1 MLKSSR
7 ARFYTALACFRWL
20 LLTSTVTVAPL
31 NTASA
36 VQPEP
41 AAKVLRIAAAS
52 DLRDA
57 LSAVTAEFRQQQPH
71 ITVELVFGSSG
82 KLSQQIQ
89 HGAPFD
95 LYIAADRLYADQL
108 WQQGFTEQAPVL
120 LAKGHL
126 VLVTRQGLVAAQDLA
141 ELAQPRF
148 RYIAIAEPQHAPYG
162 DRARQALQQS
172 GLWQQLG
179 PKIVYGENVAK
190 TWQLVQSGAAD
201 AALVALSLLQKPNQ
215 SQPFPV
221 ISQALHQPLV
231 AAIVLLKNPARA
243 SVDANNITVFYRY
256 LQQKSVTAQLELYG
270 FSTL

>member
-7 ARFYTALACFRWL
+7 ARFYTVLACCSWL
-20 LLTSTVTVAPL
+20 LLASTVTVAPL

-36 VQPEP
+36 VQPES
-41 AAKVLRIAAAS
+41 ADCVLRIAAAS

-57 LSAVTAEFRQQQPH
+57 LSAITTAFRQQQPH
-71 ITVELVFGSSG
+71 IAVELVFGSSG

-108 WQQGFTEQAPVL
+108 WQLGFTEQQPVL

-126 VLVTRQGLVAAQDLA
+126 LLVSRQGLVAAKNLA
-141 ELAQPRF
+141 ELAEPRF

-172 GLWQQLG
+172 GLWQQLN

-215 SQPFPV
+215 PKPFPV
-221 ISQALHQPLV
+221 VPQALHQPLV
-231 AAIVLLKNPARA
+231 AAMVLLKNPARA
-243 SVDANNITVFYRY
+243 GVKADHSTVFYQY
-256 LQQKSVTAQLELYG
+256 LQQKTVTAQLELYG
-270 FSTL
+270 FSAL